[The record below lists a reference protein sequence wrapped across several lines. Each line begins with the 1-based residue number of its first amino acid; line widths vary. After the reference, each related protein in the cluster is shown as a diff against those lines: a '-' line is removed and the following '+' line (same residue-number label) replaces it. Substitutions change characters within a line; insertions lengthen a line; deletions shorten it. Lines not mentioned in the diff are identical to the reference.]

1 MMTER
6 TGELFKCCLPGALEK
21 WRRLMCGSEAAAAAS
36 SRLINNVDGKLGF
49 ANYLNILANSSSS
62 CFAKTMLRV
71 RRMEV
76 QNKLLLTTRKD
87 NLRGSCSLLHHH
99 EVYDISR
106 SKRFS
111 VDSKSRI
118 SISLFLAQ
126 FGAIVVSRLSCAIT
140 SNFHYST
147 SNQVTHDGLSARPL
161 RGRRLFLFS
170 RAFEFTQRNAISS
183 V

>member
-21 WRRLMCGSEAAAAAS
+21 WRRLMYDSVAAAAAS
-36 SRLINNVDGKLGF
+36 SRLINNVNWKLGF
-49 ANYLNILANSSSS
+49 ANYSNISANSSSS
-62 CFAKTMLRV
+62 YSAKTMLRV

-76 QNKLLLTTRKD
+76 QNKLLLTTRED
-87 NLRGSCSLLHHH
+87 NLRGSCGLLHRRG
-99 EVYDISR
+99 VYYIATRFATFRVVNVFLRPPRVDI
-106 SKRFS
+106 
-111 VDSKSRI
+111 KSRI

-147 SNQVTHDGLSARPL
+147 S
-161 RGRRLFLFS
+161 
-170 RAFEFTQRNAISS
+170 
-183 V
+183 